1 MTNLTFLTLQA
12 NKLDKIQGLDTLVN
26 LKELY
31 LSQNFILKIE
41 GVDKLVNLEIL
52 DLAFNKISKLENI
65 ETLSNLTDLWLNNN
79 NISNP
84 HDLEMLKFV
93 PKVTTVYFWK
103 NPVASVPSYKQIIQ
117 EYLKDI
123 EQIDSTMIKTNY

>member
-1 MTNLTFLTLQA
+1 MVF
-12 NKLDKIQGLDTLVN
+12 N

-31 LSQNFILKIE
+31 LSQNFIEKIE
-41 GVDKLVNLEIL
+41 NLDKLVNLEIL

-65 ETLSNLTDLWLNNN
+65 ETLTQLTDLWLNNN
-79 NISNP
+79 NISDP

-103 NPVASVPSYKQIIQ
+103 NPVADIPGYRQIIQ
-117 EYLKDI
+117 QYLKDI

>member
-31 LSQNFILKIE
+31 LSQNFIEKIE
-41 GVDKLVNLEIL
+41 NLDKLVNLEIL

-65 ETLSNLTDLWLNNN
+65 EKLTQLTDLWLNNN
-79 NISNP
+79 NISDP
-84 HDLEMLKFV
+84 HDLEMLKYV

-103 NPVASVPSYKQIIQ
+103 NPVALIPSYKQIIQ
-117 EYLKDI
+117 EYLKDV
-123 EQIDSTMIKTNY
+123 EQIDSTLIKTNY

>member
-1 MTNLTFLTLQA
+1 M
-12 NKLDKIQGLDTLVN
+12 VN

-31 LSQNFILKIE
+31 LSQNFIEKIE
-41 GVDKLVNLEIL
+41 NLEKLVKLEIL

-65 ETLSNLTDLWLNNN
+65 ETLSELTDLWLNNN

-84 HDLEMLKFV
+84 HDLEMLKYV

-103 NPVASVPSYKQIIQ
+103 NPIASVPSYKQIIQ

-123 EQIDSTMIKTNY
+123 EQIDSTVIKVNY